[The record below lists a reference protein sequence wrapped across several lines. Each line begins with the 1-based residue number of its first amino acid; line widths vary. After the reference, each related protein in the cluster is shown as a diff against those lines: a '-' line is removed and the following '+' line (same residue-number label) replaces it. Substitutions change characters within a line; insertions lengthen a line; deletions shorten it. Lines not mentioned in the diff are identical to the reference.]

1 MYQSSKVALCA
12 AVPCAAHGAG
22 ALIAHVPYPLAV
34 YVVIPRDFVG
44 YTAGIKGGTVIA
56 VVGSFDAAGNQDG
69 ALRVDPILSE
79 LFSTR

>member
-1 MYQSSKVALCA
+1 MALCA
-12 AVPCAAHGAG
+12 AIPCAAHGAG

-56 VVGSFDAAGNQDG
+56 VVGSFDAAGNFVTDQDR
-69 ALRVDPILSE
+69 ALRVDHILSE